1 MLFFSAAS
9 SREWGPEEILNSENY
24 EADEKEIEKANVNG
38 VIFLPSLMGERS
50 PHNDVTAKGA
60 FIGLSV
66 TTSGERSKAAMEK
79 SGFCAERL
87 SESRARGQSGT
98 EKYETLRRGKE
109 QSMGR
114 ILSEMRSLPVQNLE
128 TEQGPAFGKR
138 ILAMAG
144 CGEYETLEEAAGRIV
159 RVKEAIEPNAGTG
172 ARV

>member
-1 MLFFSAAS
+1 MLFVSAAS

-66 TTSGERSKAAMEK
+66 TTSGERSKAVMKGLA
-79 SGFCAERL
+79 F
-87 SESRARGQSGT
+87 ARKDCRKVAQGDKAGPKNTKLCGGGRS
-98 EKYETLRRGKE
+98 KAW
-109 QSMGR
+109 GR